1 MNAKTNGEL
10 PIKLGDVL
18 QVGLVVRDLK
28 KSMET
33 YWTLLGIGPWKI
45 YTYAPPMLCE
55 ATLRGTRTEYSMRI
69 ACAQAGPTQL
79 ELIEPLNGPSIY
91 KEHLAAKGE
100 GSITSSRESRAISK
114 TSSLPLRRAG
124 SAYSW
129 VGSSVRGSS
138 TTSTP
143 SRRWASSTRSSSER
157 AVRRRRPCI
166 RRNHRAT
173 PRVGANRTVRDYPRL
188 RRACQPRSTAVMAAR
203 IHPSAWAMLACHGAA
218 QSRSGV

>member
-1 MNAKTNGEL
+1 MNAKTDVEL

-45 YTYAPPMLCE
+45 YTYAPPMLRE

-100 GSITSSRESRAISK
+100 GLHHIQSRIESNIQDVLAD
-114 TSSLPLRRAG
+114 L
-124 SAYSW
+124 
-129 VGSSVRGSS
+129 
-138 TTSTP
+138 
-143 SRRWASSTRSSSER
+143 
-157 AVRRRRPCI
+157 
-166 RRNHRAT
+166 
-173 PRVGANRTVRDYPRL
+173 
-188 RRACQPRSTAVMAAR
+188 AAR
-203 IHPSAWAMLACHGAA
+203 GIGVLMGGKFGEGEFYYLDTEPKLGVIYEIFQRKSRPVPEAA
-218 QSRSGV
+218 YPPEG

>member
-79 ELIEPLNGPSIY
+79 ELIEPLKGPSIY

-100 GSITSSRESRAISK
+100 GLHHIQSRIESNIQDVLA
-114 TSSLPLRRAG
+114 AF
-124 SAYSW
+124 
-129 VGSSVRGSS
+129 
-138 TTSTP
+138 
-143 SRRWASSTRSSSER
+143 
-157 AVRRRRPCI
+157 
-166 RRNHRAT
+166 
-173 PRVGANRTVRDYPRL
+173 
-188 RRACQPRSTAVMAAR
+188 AAR
-203 IHPSAWAMLACHGAA
+203 GIGVLMGGKFGEGEFYYLDTEPTLGVIYEIF
-218 QSRSGV
+218 QRKSRPAPEAVYPAES